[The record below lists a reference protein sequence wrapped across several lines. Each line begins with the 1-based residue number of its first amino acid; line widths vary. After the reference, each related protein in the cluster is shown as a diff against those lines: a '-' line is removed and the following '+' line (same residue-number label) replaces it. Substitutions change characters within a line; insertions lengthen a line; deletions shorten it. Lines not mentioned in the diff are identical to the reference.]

1 MFLKELLRE
10 YMNPEQAKD
19 RARALLNVIETMYE
33 IRITNL
39 EEVIEAIIEK
49 TLDEQKILTICTAL
63 NSWVAMNVLGGEV
76 EIPREVVNGL
86 TGKIMRL

>member
-1 MFLKELLRE
+1 
-10 YMNPEQAKD
+10 MNPEQAKD

-39 EEVIEAIIEK
+39 EEVIEAIIER
-49 TLDEQKILTICTAL
+49 TLDEQKILTICTSL